1 MKGNV
6 SVYPCP
12 NAGMIS
18 TLITKPP
25 LLLLQEN
32 VTSSLPIFAAKI
44 APKQYDFQKI
54 FFKVPVVIASSVDD
68 ILVQIVIFQLAV
80 NHQI

>member
-12 NAGMIS
+12 NASMIS
-18 TLITKPP
+18 TLITKPA

-44 APKQYDFQKI
+44 APKQYGFQKI
-54 FFKVPVVIASSVDD
+54 FFKV
-68 ILVQIVIFQLAV
+68 
-80 NHQI
+80 